1 MAPLT
6 YARSRRALERG
17 EATCLGIA
25 DGFLEVI
32 RRENPHLNAL
42 THVDGDQVRYQAS
55 AVDEALSRGADL
67 PLAGMVLVL
76 KDVLCTRDWPVTC
89 SSVILDGFA
98 PTYDATAVARLRKA
112 GVVFVGRA
120 NCDEFAM
127 GSTNESSCYGPVRH
141 PSCPGYVPGGS
152 SGGSA
157 AAVAAGMCHAA
168 IGTDTGGSVRQPAAF
183 CGVIGLKPTYGRVSR
198 SGLIAYASSFDC
210 VGTLTRSMEDAAQIL
225 QVIAGKDARDAT
237 SAPGI
242 HHTRTRDTNRPLR
255 IGLPEEYYGEGLA
268 PEVRSAVS
276 GLADELNSAEAKVIP
291 VSLPHT
297 AYGVAAYYIL
307 AAAEASSNLAR
318 FDGVR
323 YGQRTRQS
331 TSADELY
338 RASRSAGFGFEVK
351 RRIMLGTYVLSSGYY
366 DAYYG
371 KAQRVRT
378 LLRQDFDRA
387 FEQVDL
393 LLTPI
398 APVCGIREG
407 AWGDDPLRMYLSDVY
422 TVTANL
428 AGVPGLSVP
437 IGRYAGGLP
446 AAAQLL
452 AAPFNERTLLE
463 AGKLIMRMR
472 NIGG

>member
-6 YARSRRALERG
+6 YARTRRALKRG
-17 EATCLGIA
+17 EITCVGVA
-25 DGFLEVI
+25 DGFLEVV
-32 RRENPHLNAL
+32 RRENPRLNAF
-42 THVDGDQVRYQAS
+42 THVDCDQVRHQAS
-55 AVDEALSRGADL
+55 AVDEALGQGADL
-67 PLAGMVLVL
+67 PLAGMVVAL

-89 SSVILDGFA
+89 SSGLLEGYA

-112 GVVFVGRA
+112 GAVFIGRA

-141 PSCPGYVPGGS
+141 PFCDGYVPGGS

-210 VGTLTRSMEDAAQIL
+210 IGTLTRSMEDAARIFK
-225 QVIAGKDARDAT
+225 VMAGKDVRDAT

-242 HHTRTRDTNRPLR
+242 RQPDTGRPLK
-255 IGLPEEYYGEGLA
+255 IGLPKEYYGEGLA
-268 PEVRSAVS
+268 PEVRSMVR
-276 GLADELNSAEAKVIP
+276 GLADDLSATEATTIP

-323 YGQRTRQS
+323 YGRRARQS
-331 TSADELY
+331 TSVDELY
-338 RASRSAGFGFEVK
+338 RVSRSEGFGFEVK

-366 DAYYG
+366 EAYYG

-398 APVCGIREG
+398 TPVCGIRNG
-407 AWGDDPLRMYLSDVY
+407 AWGDDPLQMYLSDIY

-428 AGVPGLSVP
+428 AGLPGLSVP
-437 IGRYAGGLP
+437 IGWYAGGLP

-452 AAPFNERTLLE
+452 AAPFKERPLLE
-463 AGKLIMRMR
+463 AGKIIMKMR
-472 NIGG
+472 NIAR